1 MSCNSVDLVSRDPV
15 TWISEVVT
23 GDEGSGRDP
32 ISMSL
37 NKRHYIHMSLG
48 TEIYYGMERLQLG

>member
-37 NKRHYIHMSLG
+37 NKRHYISL
-48 TEIYYGMERLQLG
+48 